1 MPAPEP
7 QTVIISCPHCGTRY
21 QVAYG
26 TIGAKGR
33 TVQCAHCQKSWHAEA
48 EPPPPPPRPQLR
60 PVAKKAIEI
69 EDKDVQFGD
78 LAEKLLDEQL
88 AEEERRHLARRAA
101 NKQADLDEAAAKVAE
116 RLATEERAAAERLA
130 AKAAAEA
137 EAEAAKKGARG
148 LDDVTAAIA
157 PKAEVASQ
165 KPDAASHHLVQ
176 LAFWRR
182 QASLND
188 SLPIARM
195 RRTARM
201 AGFLALVVVVGGGI
215 LFRFPIVQQFPQL
228 AGVYDAVGLG
238 VNVVGLAF
246 RDVHTVKALQQGDE
260 VLMVNAKIYSVS
272 NLQVPVPPVVVTL
285 IGPNGNTVYEW
296 SVIPKAAELEPGEV
310 VNFETQVTAPPNG
323 ANRVNLS
330 FATNGAATKPDDSLS
345 APMPTT
351 NADPGK
357 P

>member
-21 QVAYG
+21 QVDYG

-33 TVQCAHCQKSWHAEA
+33 TVQCAHCQKPWHAEA
-48 EPPPPPPRPQLR
+48 EPPARPQLR
-60 PVAKKAIEI
+60 PVAKKAIEM
-69 EDKDVQFGD
+69 EDKDVQFGA

-88 AEEERRHLARRAA
+88 VEEERRHLARRAA
-101 NKQADLDEAAAKVAE
+101 AKQAEIDEAAAKVAE
-116 RLATEERAAAERLA
+116 KLAAEERAAAERLA
-130 AKAAAEA
+130 AKAAAE
-137 EAEAAKKGARG
+137 EAEAAKKGGRG
-148 LDDVTAAIA
+148 LADVKSAIA
-157 PKAEVASQ
+157 PKPEPEGK
-165 KPDAASHHLVQ
+165 KPDSTSYNLQQ

-182 QASLND
+182 QANLND
-188 SLPIARM
+188 NLPIARL

-201 AGFLALVVVVGGGI
+201 AAFTTLVVILGGGI
-215 LFRFPIVQQFPQL
+215 VLRFPIVQQFPQL
-228 AGVYDAVGLG
+228 AGVYEAVGLG

-246 RDVHTVKALQQGDE
+246 RDVHTVKALQQGSE
-260 VLMVNAKIYSVS
+260 VLMVDAKIYSVS

-285 IGPNGNTVYEW
+285 VGPKGNTVYEW
-296 SVIPKAAELEPGEV
+296 SVVPKAAELEPGEV

-330 FATNGAATKPDDSLS
+330 FATNGVVTKPDDSLS

-351 NADPGK
+351 KSDPGK